1 MAIMRPL
8 SAWVD
13 RKYPVVCLS
22 VHDQSRAGRDLYF
35 GRCDGAE
42 GVVKADFAVTGHY
55 LPFAF
60 GQLHYLG
67 VVRAVE

>member
-1 MAIMRPL
+1 M
-8 SAWVD
+8 
-13 RKYPVVCLS
+13 
-22 VHDQSRAGRDLYF
+22 YF